1 MNGGPVRRG
10 LDAAKGRAGTIQVRG
25 GIPHIMRRLRDMSFR
40 GKLFVMLTF
49 VSSVSLLV
57 SSVAFIVYDT
67 VSFRVKKREQLHILA
82 EVTAIQVGAT
92 LDFKME
98 DEAAEVLAALIAE
111 PTFVRARI
119 DDASGELFAEHVNPS
134 AYELSGA
141 TALDA
146 FLSDN
151 RRDVIVVEHEVL
163 DQSKKPIGTVRI
175 EAFVGAQAAARI
187 RYLLAAAAG
196 FFLLSLTFLLIP
208 SAVLQRV
215 LSRPITQLAETVRRV
230 SEDKDYSVRAHKL
243 ANDELGQLTDQF
255 NSMLDR
261 VQDRDRALQS
271 AHDELDRRVKER
283 TADLE
288 EEVHTRKQAEQKVEA
303 YNRDLQEANRVLEQA
318 IERANEM
325 AIEAQ
330 VANVAKSEFLAN
342 MSHEI
347 RTPMNAIIGF
357 SGFLLESALSDD
369 QREFTNA
376 VRTSANHLMVVI
388 NDILDFTKIEVG
400 KLDLEIID
408 FNIRDCVED
417 AADTLSMNMKAAEKG
432 LSLAVMIHNEVPS
445 LLRGDPGR
453 LRQILINLLG
463 NAIKFTSEGEV
474 VAHVTLDE
482 DENGN
487 VKLHFAVTDTGIGIP
502 HDKIED
508 LFEPFTQA
516 DASVT
521 RKFGGTGLGLAISKK
536 LARLMNGEVGVSS
549 VVGKGST
556 FWFTAWFEKQAVVD
570 ASPRRRFPRTMKL
583 QRILVV
589 DDNATNRKILH
600 FHLESWQFPHAEASS
615 GDEALARLREAKT
628 AGDPFHVAILDMQMP
643 GMDGETLGRAIK
655 RDPALNGTRLIMLT
669 SVGGRGNVARFAEA
683 GFDAYLTKPIKQSSL
698 YDCLAVILG
707 AADAPPS
714 SLAPPILTQHTVADT
729 VRGDVAILLA
739 EDNPMNQEVARRILL
754 KFGYRPIIVDNGR
767 AAVDRYTSGDF
778 DLILMDL
785 QMPEL
790 GGFEATAL
798 IREFDAKS
806 GRHVP
811 IIAMTAYAMKGDRE
825 RCIEAGM
832 DDYISKPIDGDV
844 LRATI
849 EKWTKDILRARRPAE
864 SARQSPAAAAPAPG
878 RNAVPADLSRLQ
890 QLAEGDKAI
899 VERLIN
905 LFLDDAG
912 QHGKLLRDAVE
923 KRDAKRVE
931 SEAHRIKSGAS
942 QVGAE
947 ALCGL
952 AAELEGLGRTATLDA
967 ADKILTAFEAE
978 YHRVSGFLRS
988 EMAS

>member
-49 VSSVSLLV
+49 VSGVSLLV

-67 VSFRVKKREQLHILA
+67 VSFRVKKREQLLTLA
-82 EVTAIQVGAT
+82 GVTAINVQAPMI
-92 LDFKME
+92 FKI
-98 DEAAEVLAALIAE
+98 DAEAAEVLSALIAE
-111 PTFVRARI
+111 TTFVRARV
-119 DDASGELFAEHVNPS
+119 DDIHGERFAEFVNPR
-134 AYELSGA
+134 AYDFEGA
-141 TALDA
+141 DDLDA
-146 FLSDN
+146 FLGAN
-151 RRDVIVVEHEVL
+151 RRNVIVVESEVL
-163 DQSKKPIGTVRI
+163 DQAKKPIGTVRI
-175 EAFVGAQAAARI
+175 EAFVGPQAAAQI
-187 RYLLAAAAG
+187 RYLSVAAAG

-230 SEDKDYSVRAHKL
+230 SEDKDYSVRAQKL

-303 YNRDLQEANRVLEQA
+303 YNRDLQEANRVLEKA

-325 AIEAQ
+325 ALEAQ
-330 VANVAKSEFLAN
+330 AANVAKSEFLAN

-408 FNIRDCVED
+408 FNMRDCVED
-417 AADTLSMNMKAAEKG
+417 AADTLSMKAAEKG
-432 LSLAVMIHNEVPS
+432 LNLAVMIHNEVPS

-474 VAHVTLDE
+474 VAHVALDE

-556 FWFTAWFEKQAVVD
+556 FWFTAWFEKQAVD
-570 ASPRRRFPRTMKL
+570 APPRRRFPRTMEL

-600 FHLESWQFPHAEASS
+600 LHLESWQFPHAEASS

-669 SVGGRGNVARFAEA
+669 SVGGRGNAARFAEA

-698 YDCLAVILG
+698 YDCLAVVLG

-767 AAVDRYTSGDF
+767 AAVDRYTSGEF

-811 IIAMTAYAMKGDRE
+811 IVAMTAHAMKGERE

-832 DDYISKPIDGDV
+832 DDYVSKPIDGEV

-849 EKWTKDILRARRPAE
+849 EKWTKNILRARRPAE

-931 SEAHRIKSGAS
+931 SEAHRIKGGAS

-947 ALCGL
+947 ALRGL